1 MVESREEV
9 RGAVTSFTDM
19 VVWQKAHE
27 LFLLLAR
34 DVEAFPKTRAA
45 GIVADQLLRAVGSI
59 SANIAEGFGRRTG
72 AEYLHYLIVA
82 RGSTTESANWFM
94 KCRDLNYLPPQVA
107 LDREGR
113 CQEILKM
120 LNAMIGT
127 LRRKAAPSL
136 HH

>member
-1 MVESREEV
+1 V
-9 RGAVTSFTDM
+9 RGSEEGKGAITSFTDL
-19 VVWQKAHE
+19 VVWQKAHK
-27 LFLLLAR
+27 LFLRLAH
-34 DVEAFPKTRAA
+34 DVETFPRTKAA
-45 GIVADQLLRAVGSI
+45 AIVADQLLRSVGSI

-72 AEYLHYLIVA
+72 AEYVHYLIVA

-94 KCRDLNYLPPQVA
+94 KCRDLTYLPPQLAVE
-107 LDREGR
+107 READ
-113 CQEILKM
+113 CQEIVKM

>member
-1 MVESREEV
+1 MP
-9 RGAVTSFTDM
+9 GAVTSFTDLI
-19 VVWQKAHE
+19 VWQKAHA
-27 LFLLLAR
+27 LFLLLVR

-72 AEYLHYLIVA
+72 AEYVHYLVVA
-82 RGSTTESANWFM
+82 RGSTTESANWFL
-94 KCRDLNYLPPQVA
+94 KCRDLDYIPRQIAVE
-107 LDREGR
+107 REVECR
-113 CQEILKM
+113 EILKM

-136 HH
+136 RH